1 MKKSARLFIVATQPF
16 TPFHLYPMNPHSRSL
31 SSPRTHSCIIG
42 VDTGGTFT
50 DLIYQDGDG
59 WQVFKLLSTPDN
71 PARAVLDGLRAVA
84 GRGPLQVVHGSTV
97 ATNAILERKG
107 VRTAL
112 VTNAGFE
119 DVMAIGRQNRSRL
132 YDLAYVK
139 EAPLVPREHC
149 FGVPGRIVQSGEERT
164 PLDEDRAAQV
174 VREILSSGVESVA
187 VCFLFG
193 FANPAHER
201 RMAELLAELGGEAG
215 PPVSLSHEIL
225 AEFREFERMSTTV
238 INAYVS
244 PKMHRYLSFLREHLQ
259 APEAEGGHP
268 ESTLRIMQSNGGS
281 ISAATAMRES
291 VRTILSGPA
300 GGVVGALAM
309 GRLSGFDRL
318 ITFDMG
324 GTSTDVALLDGDL
337 SLTTDASI
345 SGYPVRT
352 PMLDIH
358 TVGAG
363 GGSIAGADAG
373 GALTVGPE
381 SAGADPGP
389 ICYGRGERITVT
401 DANLFL
407 GRLLPDYF
415 LGGNMVLDVGRI
427 QEPFEVMAKRMG
439 LTQREL
445 AEGVLAVANANME
458 RAIRVISVERGF
470 DPREFTLFSFGG
482 AGGLHAAYLA
492 RLMNMP
498 RVLIP
503 RNPGILSAV
512 GMVMA
517 DVIKDYS
524 QTVMREAPS
533 PRPESGPEASS
544 KKTRE
549 LTEQLLEL
557 FAPLES
563 RAVQEMAEEGVAD
576 QDVRL
581 ERFLDMRYHGQSF
594 EIITPFDSK
603 ADPAAAFHDLHEKAY
618 GYRNP
623 SKPVE
628 IVTLRLRAR
637 GVPKKPIFAPIAQGS
652 PQPPTKAL
660 LDTRP
665 VVFDGKSRDTNIWQ
679 RDALLAGNHL
689 PGPALIVEYTSTL
702 LVPPF
707 AEARVDEFGAL
718 VLDIIN

>member
-1 MKKSARLFIVATQPF
+1 
-16 TPFHLYPMNPHSRSL
+16 MNPHSRSL
-31 SSPRTHSCIIG
+31 PSSRTRSCIIG

-71 PARAVLDGLRAVA
+71 PARAVLDGLRAIA
-84 GRGPLQVVHGSTV
+84 GHGPLQVVHGSTV

-112 VTNAGFE
+112 ITNAGFE

-139 EAPLVPREHC
+139 EPPLVPSELR
-149 FGVPGRIVQSGEERT
+149 FGVPGRMVQSGEERT
-164 PLDEDRAAQV
+164 PLDEDRAAEV
-174 VREILSSGVESVA
+174 VREIVASGAESVA

-193 FANPAHER
+193 FANPAHEQ

-244 PKMHRYLSFLREHLQ
+244 PKMHRYLSFLQNHLQ

-337 SLTTDASI
+337 SLTTDAAI

-363 GGSIAGADAG
+363 GGSIAGLDAG

-381 SAGADPGP
+381 SAGAEPGP

-415 LGGNMVLDVGRI
+415 LGGNMALDVKRI
-427 QEPFEVMAKRMG
+427 QEPFKAMAHKMG
-439 LTQREL
+439 LAPGEI
-445 AEGVLAVANANME
+445 AEGILAVANANME

-492 RLMNMP
+492 KLLNMP

-524 QTVMREAPS
+524 QTVMREMRPGPGGSPEKPQEPS
-533 PRPESGPEASS
+533 
-544 KKTRE
+544 RE
-549 LTEQLLEL
+549 LTAELLEL

-563 RAVQEMAEEGVAD
+563 RAVQEMAEEGVSD
-576 QDVRL
+576 EEVRL

-594 EIITPFDSK
+594 EIITPFDTQ
-603 ADPAAAFHDLHEKAY
+603 ADPAATFHDLHEKAY

-652 PQPPTKAL
+652 TQPPSDAL
-660 LDTRP
+660 LGARP
-665 VVFDGKSRDTNIWQ
+665 VVFDGKSRKTTIWQ

-689 PGPALIVEYTSTL
+689 PGPAVIVEYTSTL

-718 VLDIIN
+718 VLDIKS